1 MKKNTIKAFTL
12 VEMLIVIV
20 IIGILIASLMPRMQ
34 SAQWRARD
42 VARKND
48 LAQIQTAI
56 ITSQQDK
63 WKYPGMWT
71 MKVHKY
77 DTENKKYKDAEEEV
91 TDYATEGMSLSQI
104 ADYLKTAWMT
114 QVPTDPNGSNS
125 FKWIWQFSSTAS
137 PEWEYMYMVTK
148 RNSVKN
154 GWFVLM
160 AKTEVEWGS
169 NWLVCDSVAVD
180 TDAQKD
186 LKTNWRF
193 KKEVDLKDVVTC
205 SSFEKVTQSET
216 NKCTMDGNWKCTY
229 TDDSQLRYILV
240 Y

>member
-63 WKYPGMWT
+63 WKWPGMSGNQA
-71 MKVHKY
+71 KS
-77 DTENKKYKDAEEEV
+77 
-91 TDYATEGMSLSQI
+91 GMAISGISQDLI
-104 ADYLKTAWMT
+104 NAWMSS
-114 QVPTDPNGSNS
+114 VPTDPNWDNENY
-125 FKWIWQFSSTAS
+125 WLWAVDSTKKIKG
-137 PEWEYMYMVTK
+137 EYLYMVAD
-148 RNSVKN
+148 RNWVTN
-154 GWFVLM
+154 GGFVLM
-160 AKTEVEWGS
+160 AKTEVEWWS
-169 NWLVCDSVAVD
+169 NWVVC
-180 TDAQKD
+180 KD
-186 LKTNWRF
+186 GSWQIAST
-193 KKEVDLKDVVTC
+193 VDLKSITTC
-205 SSFEKVTQSET
+205 SSFEKDDTEWTVV
-216 NKCTMDGNWKCTY
+216 CTWKPDTDWKCKY
-229 TDDSQLRYILV
+229 DDTWELRYILL

>member
-63 WKYPGMWT
+63 WKWPGMSGNLAKSG
-71 MKVHKY
+71 M
-77 DTENKKYKDAEEEV
+77 AISGIS
-91 TDYATEGMSLSQI
+91 TDLI
-104 ADYLKTAWMT
+104 NAWMSS
-114 QVPTDPNGSNS
+114 VPTDPNGDNLNYGLWSRNS
-125 FKWIWQFSSTAS
+125 ETNGVNG
-137 PEWEYMYMVTK
+137 EYLYMVAA
-148 RNSVKN
+148 RNGVPN

-160 AKTEVEWGS
+160 AKTEVEGWS
-169 NWLVCDSVAVD
+169 NRVVCKSGTWNIDS
-180 TDAQKD
+180 TKD
-186 LKTNWRF
+186 LKEIT
-193 KKEVDLKDVVTC
+193 TC
-205 SSFEKVTQSET
+205 SSFVKGPGGGTTTCDWQVSSDGVCNYDDTSE
-216 NKCTMDGNWKCTY
+216 
-229 TDDSQLRYILV
+229 LRYILL